1 MALFVRRVQLVHPCS
16 VRAIRVLSCP
26 AGRERVGDRNEAVLL
41 SARKTWLQPR
51 LNHSVG
57 NNVSS
62 NQSWIV
68 RVQGCG
74 LAYVPNCCLHT
85 QVSSVLAAA
94 KESPKDVRSTGGS
107 KRRGE
112 EQGSVL
118 MQFVEKEQEPKALT
132 VGAKG
137 ELSMTAPCWDEH
149 HCSVGNF
156 RPYCFYGN
164 IHWKQL
170 EKQHSSIMPS
180 IKRKENI

>member
-26 AGRERVGDRNEAVLL
+26 AGRERIGDRNEAVLL

-51 LNHSVG
+51 LYHFVTNSV
-57 NNVSS
+57 SA
-62 NQSWIV
+62 NQSWIL

-85 QVSSVLAAA
+85 QVSSVLAAT
-94 KESPKDVRSTGGS
+94 KETPKDVRSTGGS

-137 ELSMTAPCWDEH
+137 ELSMSVPCWAEH
-149 HCSVGNF
+149 YCIF
-156 RPYCFYGN
+156 RPYRFNGN
-164 IHWKQL
+164 IH
-170 EKQHSSIMPS
+170 
-180 IKRKENI
+180 